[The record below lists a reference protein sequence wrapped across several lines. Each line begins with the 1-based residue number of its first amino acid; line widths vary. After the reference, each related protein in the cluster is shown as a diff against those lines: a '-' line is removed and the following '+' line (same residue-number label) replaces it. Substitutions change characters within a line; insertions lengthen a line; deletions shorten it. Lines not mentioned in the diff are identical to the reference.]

1 MPMFSTFFVYDDWAE
16 NNPFMHEYYKCV
28 LSEPIGEFKEGEQFN
43 TIVFDMKKMV
53 LELYRYGSEHLD
65 SEKIL
70 VGMLRLG
77 VI

>member
-1 MPMFSTFFVYDDWAE
+1 MFVTFFLYDSSLSIK
-16 NNPFMHEYYKCV
+16 FVHEYYKCV
-28 LSEPIGEFKEGEQFN
+28 LSEPLGEFKEGEQFS
-43 TIVFDMKKMV
+43 TIVFDMNKMV

-65 SEKIL
+65 SEEIL